1 MRTHPCHP
9 RLLACL
15 AAIAVLAPRHDGSAL
30 AQSDRDLRDENQ
42 RLTTEVKQLTRELAA
57 AKGRIQDLQRQV
69 ESLRTA
75 MATLRR
81 SGPPRS
87 PAPLKEEA
95 LTIDESVPNAS
106 PRALLS
112 ALKAS
117 YDKTFADQDQGEPGS
132 SVRTIYLKAIDR
144 WVASANR
151 DFRTKVAWHVR
162 VLDARATRRG
172 LEVQVQAVDPK
183 TKTELG
189 DPFVAALPRG
199 VARRFEQLQQR
210 DETEVLVLKGTLHPQ
225 VFFNPQ
231 RKDVGPFD
239 NPRFIGPFAELHLTV
254 DATSLLPATD
264 EGSEDGT
271 TGGTGRS
278 I

>member
-1 MRTHPCHP
+1 MRTHSCHP

-15 AAIAVLAPRHDGSAL
+15 AVMAVLAPVSSAM

-42 RLTTEVKQLTRELAA
+42 RLTTEVKQLTRELEA
-57 AKGRIQDLQRQV
+57 AKRRIQDLQRQV

-81 SGPPRS
+81 SSPPRS
-87 PAPLKEEA
+87 PTPLKEEA

-106 PRALLS
+106 PRALLR

-117 YDKTFADQDQGEPGS
+117 YDKSFADQDQGEPGTRE
-132 SVRTIYLKAIDR
+132 RTIYLKAVDR
-144 WVASANR
+144 WAASANR

-162 VLDARATRRG
+162 VLNAQTMRGG

-189 DPFVAALPRG
+189 DPFVIALQRN
-199 VARRFEQLQQR
+199 VARRFAQLQQR
-210 DETEVLVLKGTLHPQ
+210 DLADVLVLKGTLHPQ
-225 VFFNPQ
+225 VVFNPRLKEAQ
-231 RKDVGPFD
+231 PFD
-239 NPRFIGPFAELHLTV
+239 TRFIGPYAELRLTV
-254 DATSLLPATD
+254 DASSLLPPTD
-264 EGSEDGT
+264 EDSQDGAAGNSGS
-271 TGGTGRS
+271 S
-278 I
+278 K

>member
-1 MRTHPCHP
+1 MRTHRCHP

-15 AAIAVLAPRHDGSAL
+15 AAMAVLAPVSSAV

-42 RLTTEVKQLTRELAA
+42 RLTTEVKQLTRELEA

-81 SGPPRS
+81 SSPPRS

-106 PRALLS
+106 PRALLN

-117 YDKTFADQDQGEPGS
+117 YDKTFADQDQGEPTAGE
-132 SVRTIYLKAIDR
+132 RTIYLKAVDR
-144 WVASANR
+144 WAASANR
-151 DFRTKVAWHVR
+151 NFRTKVAWHVR
-162 VLDARATRRG
+162 VLDAQTTRRG

-183 TKTELG
+183 TRTELG
-189 DPFVAALPRG
+189 DPFVIALQRS

-210 DETEVLVLKGTLHPQ
+210 DPVDVLVLKGTLHPN
-225 VFFNPQ
+225 VVVNRQ
-231 RKDVGPFD
+231 RQNVGPFD
-239 NPRFIGPFAELHLTV
+239 NPRFIGPYAELRLTV
-254 DATSLLPATD
+254 DASSLLPPTD
-264 EGSEDGT
+264 EDSQDGAAGNSGS
-271 TGGTGRS
+271 S
-278 I
+278 K

>member
-1 MRTHPCHP
+1 MRTHRCHP

-15 AAIAVLAPRHDGSAL
+15 AAMAVLASVSSTV

-42 RLTTEVKQLTRELAA
+42 RLTTEVKQLTRELEA
-57 AKGRIQDLQRQV
+57 AKGRIQDLKRQV
-69 ESLRTA
+69 ETLRTA
-75 MATLRR
+75 LAAARR
-81 SGPPRS
+81 SSPPRS

-106 PRALLS
+106 PRALLM

-117 YDKTFADQDQGEPGS
+117 YDTTLADQDQGEQGS
-132 SVRTIYLKAIDR
+132 SERTLYLKAVDR

-162 VLDARATRRG
+162 VLDAQMTRRG
-172 LEVQVQAVDPK
+172 PEVKVQAVDPK

-189 DPFVAALPRG
+189 DPFVIALQRS

-210 DETEVLVLKGTLHPQ
+210 DLADVLVLKGTLQPRV
-225 VFFNPQ
+225 VFNRQ
-231 RKDVGPFD
+231 RRDVGAFD
-239 NPRFIGPFAELHLTV
+239 KPRFIGPYAELRLTV
-254 DATSLLPATD
+254 DTSSLLPPTD
-264 EGSEDGT
+264 EDSQDGDA
-271 TGGTGRS
+271 GKSGRS
-278 I
+278 K